1 MELLDLD
8 GVIEKGVFEIPSYQ
22 RGYAWQMRQLKDF
35 WNDLE
40 HVSKLGNQ
48 FHYMHSLTLRELEN
62 EFENSAFEIIDGQQR
77 LATSL
82 ILLGLL
88 AKTTQNK
95 DPKYSLINLEPIL
108 SYKYYG
114 LSEAFRAITEEEK
127 DLEAFK
133 TSFYAKNLIEAY
145 AFFKE
150 KISDTPI
157 ETLEKMFDALIKK
170 MLFSVV
176 GLNDSRI
183 DPFSSFETINNR
195 GKDLSTLELLKNRLH
210 FVAHKICEGKKL
222 EKLQQEINDTY
233 TLIYHDLRQFEDD
246 HLEGFLKHFV
256 AYYYGEKGDFKK
268 RLLEME
274 FNAHKRYTDN
284 TNFNDEYEKIDEL
297 LLYLSYSSKVWYFLH
312 TLDDEELRIEITP
325 KMRGLL
331 DKMRRLNALNDN
343 AFLPLLL
350 SLLTIQRA
358 GKSANEQPYTT
369 KELEGLLE
377 HLERFGFLIYVV
389 AGKNTAKNE
398 WIELAFK
405 AIQAYRFWGDKI
417 TIENLP
423 TLEENFFNRQGNS
436 ALELL
441 EESIHSL
448 KNTEKWYKWG
458 KALNYLL
465 YEYELHHNPET
476 TLNFDGSIESI
487 EHILPQNPDQGYS
500 AKEKNWAK
508 NPNIVHALGNLLLMA
523 KNANSSLSN
532 KPFDEKRKEYL
543 KGSYSEKEVAKNAS
557 FGVEQIKERSEKL
570 LDFLIA
576 RYRIAELV
584 DESTIK
590 AFKNAL
596 LKTLD
601 DASLK
606 NKGSIFSASNHN
618 KEEQAML
625 KR

>member
-1 MELLDLD
+1 
-8 GVIEKGVFEIPSYQ
+8 
-22 RGYAWQMRQLKDF
+22 
-35 WNDLE
+35 
-40 HVSKLGNQ
+40 
-48 FHYMHSLTLRELEN
+48 MHSLTLRESEN
-62 EFENSAFEIIDGQQR
+62 EFEDSVFEVIDGQQR

-114 LSEAFRAITEEEK
+114 LSEAFRAIIEEEK
-127 DLEAFK
+127 DLKAFK
-133 TSFYAKNLIEAY
+133 TSFYAKNLIDAY

-150 KISDTPI
+150 KISDTPV

-176 GLNDSRI
+176 GLNDNRI

-195 GKDLSTLELLKNRLH
+195 GKDLSTLELFKNRLH
-210 FVAHKICEGKKL
+210 FVAHKICDGKKL
-222 EKLQQEINDTY
+222 EKLQNEINDTY
-233 TLIYHDLRQFEDD
+233 TRIYYDLRHFKDD

-256 AYYYGEKGDFKK
+256 AYYYGENSKFKE
-268 RLLEME
+268 RLLNTA
-274 FNAHKRYTDN
+274 FDAHKKYDDLY
-284 TNFNDEYEKIDEL
+284 DEYEKINDL

-312 TLDDEELRIEITP
+312 TLDEKSIALIFDDNRKLEMEITP

-331 DKMRRLNALNDN
+331 DKMRRLNALSDN

-350 SLLTIQRA
+350 SLLTIQLVGR
-358 GKSANEQPYTT
+358 SANEQPYTT
-369 KELEGLLE
+369 KELEVLLE
-377 HLERFGFLIYVV
+377 YLERFGFLVYGV

-398 WIELAFK
+398 WIELAFQ
-405 AIQAYRFWGDKI
+405 AFRAYRYGEENI
-417 TIENLP
+417 AIEKLP
-423 TLEENFFNRQGNS
+423 TLEKSFFNRQGNS
-436 ALELL
+436 GLELL
-441 EESIHSL
+441 EENINSK
-448 KNTEKWYKWG
+448 KNTEKWYQWG

-465 YEYELHHNPET
+465 YEYELYHNPET
-476 TLNFDGSIESI
+476 TLNFDSSIESI
-487 EHILPQNPDQGYS
+487 EHILPQKPDQGYS

-508 NPNIVHALGNLLLMA
+508 NPNIVHALGNLLLIP

-532 KPFDEKRKEYL
+532 KPFEEKRKEYL

-557 FGVEQIKERSEKL
+557 FGVAQIKERSEKL

-584 DESTIK
+584 GESAIK
-590 AFKNAL
+590 TFKNAL
-596 LKTLD
+596 LKDT
-601 DASLK
+601 
-606 NKGSIFSASNHN
+606 
-618 KEEQAML
+618 E
-625 KR
+625 

>member
-1 MELLDLD
+1 MELLNLD

-22 RGYAWQMRQLKDF
+22 RGYAWQKEQLKDF

-48 FHYMHSLTLRELEN
+48 FHYMHSLTLRESEN
-62 EFENSAFEIIDGQQR
+62 EFESNAFEIIDGQQR
-77 LATSL
+77 LVTSL

-127 DLEAFK
+127 DLERFQ
-133 TSFYAKNLIEAY
+133 TSFYAKNLIDAY

-150 KISDTPI
+150 KISDTPVG
-157 ETLEKMFDALIKK
+157 TLEKMFDALIKK

-176 GLNDSRI
+176 GLNDNRI

-210 FVAHKICEGKKL
+210 FVAHKICDGKKL
-222 EKLQQEINDTY
+222 EKLQNEINDTY
-233 TLIYHDLRQFEDD
+233 TRIYHDLRQFEDA
-246 HLEGFLKHFV
+246 HLESFLKHFV

-274 FNAHKRYTDN
+274 FNAHQRYTDN
-284 TNFNDEYEKIDEL
+284 TNFNDEYEKIDDL

-325 KMRGLL
+325 KMRNLL
-331 DKMRRLNALNDN
+331 EKMRRLNALSDN

-350 SLLTIQRA
+350 SLLTIQLAVR
-358 GKSANEQPYTT
+358 SDSERHYTT
-369 KELEGLLE
+369 KELEDLLE
-377 HLERFGFLIYVV
+377 YLERFGFLIYGV
-389 AGKNTAKNE
+389 AGKDTAKNK

-405 AIQAYRFWGDKI
+405 AIQACRFWEDKI
-417 TIENLP
+417 TIEDLP
-423 TLEENFFNRQGNS
+423 TLEENFFKGEYS
-436 ALELL
+436 GLKLL

-448 KNTEKWYKWG
+448 KNTEKKWYGWSKV
-458 KALNYLL
+458 LNYLL
-465 YEYELHHNPET
+465 YEYELHYNPET
-476 TLNFDGSIESI
+476 TLNFDSSLESI

-500 AKEKNWAK
+500 AKEKDWAK
-508 NPNIVHALGNLLLMA
+508 NPNIVHALGNLLLIP

-570 LDFLIA
+570 LDFLTA
-576 RYRIAELV
+576 HYRIAALV
-584 DESTIK
+584 GESAIK
-590 AFKNAL
+590 AFKNA
-596 LKTLD
+596 
-601 DASLK
+601 SLK
-606 NKGSIFSASNHN
+606 DIK
-618 KEEQAML
+618 
-625 KR
+625 

>member
-1 MELLDLD
+1 MELLNLD

-22 RGYAWQMRQLKDF
+22 RGYAWQERQLKDF

-40 HVSKLGNQ
+40 HVSKLGDK
-48 FHYMHSLTLRELEN
+48 FHYMHSLTLRGLEN
-62 EFENSAFEIIDGQQR
+62 ELEYSAFEIIDGQQR

-114 LSEAFRAITEEEK
+114 LNEAFRAITEEEK

-133 TSFYAKNLIEAY
+133 TSFYAKNLIDAY

-150 KISDTPI
+150 KISDTPVG
-157 ETLEKMFDALIKK
+157 TLEKMFDALIKK

-176 GLNDSRI
+176 ELNDNRI

-195 GKDLSTLELLKNRLH
+195 GKDLSTLELFKNRLH
-210 FVAHKICEGKKL
+210 FVAHKICNGQKL
-222 EKLQQEINDTY
+222 ETLQKEINNTY
-233 TLIYHDLRQFEDD
+233 TIIYYDLRSFEDD

-284 TNFNDEYEKIDEL
+284 TNFNDEYERIDDL
-297 LLYLSYSSKVWYFLH
+297 LFYLSYSSKVWNFLH
-312 TLDDEELRIEITP
+312 TLDEKSIALIFDDNRKLEMEITP

-331 DKMRRLNALNDN
+331 DKMRRLNALSDN

-350 SLLTIQRA
+350 SLLTIQLVGR
-358 GKSANEQPYTT
+358 SANEQPYTT
-369 KELEGLLE
+369 QELEGLLE
-377 HLERFGFLIYVV
+377 YLERFGFLVYGV
-389 AGKNTAKNE
+389 AGKNTAKHE
-398 WIELAFK
+398 WIELAFQ
-405 AIQAYRFWGDKI
+405 AFRAYRYGEENI
-417 TIENLP
+417 AIEKLP
-423 TLEENFFNRQGNS
+423 TLEKSFFNRQGNS

-441 EESIHSL
+441 EEYIHSK
-448 KNTEKWYKWG
+448 KNTEKWYEWN

-465 YEYELHHNPET
+465 YEYELYHNPET
-476 TLNFDGSIESI
+476 TLNFDSSIESI
-487 EHILPQNPDQGYS
+487 EHILPQKPDQGYS
-500 AKEKNWAK
+500 AKEKDWAK
-508 NPNIVHALGNLLLMA
+508 NPHIVHALGNLLLIP

-532 KPFDEKRKEYL
+532 KPFEEKRKQYL

-557 FGVEQIKERSEKL
+557 FGVAQIKERSEKL

-584 DESTIK
+584 GESAIK

-596 LKTLD
+596 LKD
-601 DASLK
+601 
-606 NKGSIFSASNHN
+606 I
-618 KEEQAML
+618 E
-625 KR
+625 

>member
-1 MELLDLD
+1 MELLNLD
-8 GVIEKGVFEIPSYQ
+8 GVIEKSVFEIPSYQ
-22 RGYAWQMRQLKDF
+22 RGYAWQKEQLKDF

-40 HVSKLGNQ
+40 HVSKLGDK
-48 FHYMHSLTLRELEN
+48 FHYMHSLTLRKSEN
-62 EFENSAFEIIDGQQR
+62 EFESSAFEIIDGQQR

-88 AKTTQNK
+88 AKITQHK

-127 DLEAFK
+127 DLKAFK
-133 TSFYAKNLIEAY
+133 TSFYAKNLIDAY
-145 AFFKE
+145 AFFQE
-150 KISDTPI
+150 KISDTPVG
-157 ETLEKMFDALIKK
+157 TLEKMFDALIKK

-210 FVAHKICEGKKL
+210 FVAHKICDEEDL
-222 EKLQQEINDTY
+222 ENLQNEINDTY
-233 TLIYHDLRQFEDD
+233 TRIYHDLRQFEDD

-256 AYYYGEKGDFKK
+256 AYYYGENSKFKE
-268 RLLEME
+268 RLLNTA
-274 FNAHKRYTDN
+274 FDAHKKYHSSY
-284 TNFNDEYEKIDEL
+284 DEYEKINDL

-325 KMRGLL
+325 KMCGLL
-331 DKMRRLNALNDN
+331 DKMRRLNALSDN

-350 SLLTIQRA
+350 SLLTIQLAVRS
-358 GKSANEQPYTT
+358 GSERHYTT

-377 HLERFGFLIYVV
+377 YLERFGFLIYGV

-398 WIELAFK
+398 WIELAFQ
-405 AIQAYRFWGDKI
+405 AFRAYRSWEDRI
-417 TIENLP
+417 TIEDLP
-423 TLEENFFNRQGNS
+423 TLEKNFFKGEHS
-436 ALELL
+436 GLELL
-441 EESIHSL
+441 EESIHSK
-448 KNTEKWYKWG
+448 KNTEKWYRWG
-458 KALNYLL
+458 KVLNYLL
-465 YEYELHHNPET
+465 YEYELYHNPET

-487 EHILPQNPDQGYS
+487 EHILPQKPDQGYS
-500 AKEKNWAK
+500 AKEKSQAK
-508 NPNIVHALGNLLLMA
+508 NPHIVHALGNLLLIP

-532 KPFDEKRKEYL
+532 KPFEEKRKAYL
-543 KGSYSEKEVAKNAS
+543 KGSYSEKEVAKNTS
-557 FGVEQIKERSEKL
+557 FGIVEIQKRSEKL

-584 DESTIK
+584 GESAIK
-590 AFKNAL
+590 AFKNA
-596 LKTLD
+596 
-601 DASLK
+601 SLK
-606 NKGSIFSASNHN
+606 DIK
-618 KEEQAML
+618 
-625 KR
+625 

>member
-22 RGYAWQMRQLKDF
+22 RGYAWQERQLKDF

-40 HVSKLGNQ
+40 HVSKLESQ

-62 EFENSAFEIIDGQQR
+62 NFENSAFEIIDGQQR

-114 LSEAFRAITEEEK
+114 LREAFRAITEEEK

-133 TSFYAKNLIEAY
+133 TSSFYAKNLIEAY
-145 AFFKE
+145 EFFQE
-150 KISDTPI
+150 KIRNLPNT
-157 ETLEKMFDALIKK
+157 TLNKLLDALTKK

-176 GLNDSRI
+176 GLNDNRI

-210 FVAHKICEGKKL
+210 FVTHKICDEEDL
-222 EKLQQEINDTY
+222 SLQQEINDTY
-233 TLIYHDLRQFEDD
+233 TRIYHDLRQFEDA

-256 AYYYGEKGDFKK
+256 AYYYGENSKFKE
-268 RLLEME
+268 RLLDTE
-274 FNAHKRYTDN
+274 FDAHKKYHSPY
-284 TNFNDEYEKIDEL
+284 DEYEKINDL

-325 KMRGLL
+325 KMRNLL
-331 DKMRRLNALNDN
+331 DKMRRLNALSAN

-350 SLLTIQRA
+350 SLLTIQLAVRS
-358 GKSANEQPYTT
+358 GSERHYTT

-377 HLERFGFLIYVV
+377 YLERFGFLIYGV
-389 AGKNTAKNE
+389 AGKDTAKKE
-398 WIELAFK
+398 WIRLAFK
-405 AIQAYRFWGDKI
+405 AIQACRFWGDKI
-417 TIENLP
+417 TIEDLP
-423 TLEENFFNRQGNS
+423 TLEKDFFKGEHS
-436 ALELL
+436 GLKLL
-441 EESIHSL
+441 ENNINFNNA
-448 KNTEKWYKWG
+448 KKWYEWKN
-458 KALNYLL
+458 ALNYLL
-465 YEYELHHNPET
+465 YEYELYHNPET
-476 TLNFDGSIESI
+476 TLNFDSSIESI
-487 EHILPQNPDQGYS
+487 EHILPQKPDQGYS
-500 AKEKNWAK
+500 AKEKDWAK
-508 NPNIVHALGNLLLMA
+508 NPHIVHALGNLLLIA

-532 KPFDEKRKEYL
+532 KPFEEKRKAYL

-557 FGVEQIKERSEKL
+557 FGVVEIQERSEKL

-584 DESTIK
+584 GESAIK

-596 LKTLD
+596 LKEI
-601 DASLK
+601 K
-606 NKGSIFSASNHN
+606 
-618 KEEQAML
+618 
-625 KR
+625 

>member
-1 MELLDLD
+1 MELLNLD
-8 GVIEKGVFEIPSYQ
+8 GVIEKGVFEIHSYQ
-22 RGYAWQMRQLKDF
+22 RGYAWQERQLKDF

-40 HVSKLGNQ
+40 HVSKLGNK
-48 FHYMHSLTLRELEN
+48 FHYMHSLTLRGLEN
-62 EFENSAFEIIDGQQR
+62 EFESSAFEIIDGQQR

-114 LSEAFRAITEEEK
+114 LSEAFRAIMEDEK
-127 DLEAFK
+127 DLERFQ
-133 TSFYAKNLIEAY
+133 TSFYAKNLIDAY
-145 AFFKE
+145 EFFKE
-150 KISDTPI
+150 KISDTPVG
-157 ETLEKMFDALIKK
+157 TLEKMFDALIKK

-176 GLNDSRI
+176 ELNDNRI

-195 GKDLSTLELLKNRLH
+195 GKDLSTLELFKNRLH
-210 FVAHKICEGKKL
+210 FVAHKICNGHKL
-222 EKLQQEINDTY
+222 ETLQKEINDTY
-233 TLIYHDLRQFEDD
+233 TIIYFYYDLRQFKDD
-246 HLEGFLKHFV
+246 DLERFLKHFV
-256 AYYYGEKGDFKK
+256 EYYYGEKGDFKK

-284 TNFNDEYEKIDEL
+284 TNFNEEYEKIDDL
-297 LLYLSYSSKVWYFLH
+297 LFYLSYSSKVWNFLH
-312 TLDDEELRIEITP
+312 TLDEKSITLIFDDNKKLEMEITP
-325 KMRGLL
+325 KMRNLL
-331 DKMRRLNALNDN
+331 EKMRRLNALNDN

-377 HLERFGFLIYVV
+377 YLERFGFLIYGV

-405 AIQAYRFWGDKI
+405 AFKAYREGEGNI
-417 TIENLP
+417 TIEDLP
-423 TLEENFFNRQGNS
+423 TLEKNFFNRQNNS

-441 EESIHSL
+441 EENIHSK

-465 YEYELHHNPET
+465 YEYELYHNPET

-487 EHILPQNPDQGYS
+487 EHILPQKPDQGYN
-500 AKEKNWAK
+500 AKEKDWAK
-508 NPNIVHALGNLLLMA
+508 NPHIVHALGNLLLIA

-532 KPFDEKRKEYL
+532 KPFDEKRKAYL

-576 RYRIAELV
+576 RYRIAKLV
-584 DESTIK
+584 GEDAIK
-590 AFKNAL
+590 AFKNVL
-596 LKTLD
+596 LKD
-601 DASLK
+601 IK
-606 NKGSIFSASNHN
+606 
-618 KEEQAML
+618 
-625 KR
+625 

>member
-22 RGYAWQMRQLKDF
+22 RGYAWQERQLKDF

-62 EFENSAFEIIDGQQR
+62 DFENSAFEIIDGQQR

-95 DPKYSLINLEPIL
+95 DPKYSLTNLEPIL

-114 LSEAFRAITEEEK
+114 LREAFRAITEEEK
-127 DLEAFK
+127 DLKAFK
-133 TSFYAKNLIEAY
+133 TSFYAKNLIDAY

-157 ETLEKMFDALIKK
+157 EALEKMFDALIKK

-176 GLNDSRI
+176 GLNDNRI

-210 FVAHKICEGKKL
+210 FVAHKICNGKKL

-233 TLIYHDLRQFEDD
+233 TLIYHDLRQFEDA

-284 TNFNDEYEKIDEL
+284 TNFNEEYEKIDDL
-297 LLYLSYSSKVWYFLH
+297 LFYLSYSSKVWNFLH
-312 TLDDEELRIEITP
+312 TLDEKSITLIVDDNKKLEIGITP
-325 KMRGLL
+325 KMRDLL
-331 DKMRRLNALNDN
+331 EKMRRLNALSDN

-358 GKSANEQPYTT
+358 GKSANEQSYTT

-377 HLERFGFLIYVV
+377 HLERFGFLIYGV
-389 AGKNTAKNE
+389 ASKNTAKNE
-398 WIELAFK
+398 WIELAFMAFK
-405 AIQAYRFWGDKI
+405 AYRYGEENI
-417 TIENLP
+417 VIENLP
-423 TLEENFFNRQGNS
+423 TLEKNFFNRKYS

-441 EESIHSL
+441 EEYIHSK
-448 KNTEKWYKWG
+448 KNAEKWYKWG

-476 TLNFDGSIESI
+476 TLNFDGNTESI

-508 NPNIVHALGNLLLMA
+508 NPNIVHALGNLLLIP

-532 KPFDEKRKEYL
+532 KPFDEKRKEYI

-557 FGVEQIKERSEKL
+557 FGVDQIKERSEKL

-576 RYRIAELV
+576 HYRIAALV
-584 DESTIK
+584 GESAIK

-596 LKTLD
+596 LKD
-601 DASLK
+601 IK
-606 NKGSIFSASNHN
+606 
-618 KEEQAML
+618 
-625 KR
+625 

>member
-1 MELLDLD
+1 MKLLDLD

-22 RGYAWQMRQLKDF
+22 RGYAWQERQLKDF

-40 HVSKLGNQ
+40 HVSKLGDK

-62 EFENSAFEIIDGQQR
+62 EFESSAFEIIDGQQR

-95 DPKYSLINLEPIL
+95 DKKYSLINLEPIL

-127 DLEAFK
+127 DLERFQ
-133 TSFYAKNLIEAY
+133 TSFYAKNLIDAH

-150 KISDTPI
+150 KISDTPVG
-157 ETLEKMFDALIKK
+157 TLEKMFDALIKK

-176 GLNDSRI
+176 ELKDNRI

-195 GKDLSTLELLKNRLH
+195 GKDLSTLELFKNRLH
-210 FVAHKICEGKKL
+210 FVAHKICDGKKL
-222 EKLQQEINDTY
+222 EKLQNEINDTY
-233 TLIYHDLRQFEDD
+233 TRIYYDLRHFKDD

-284 TNFNDEYEKIDEL
+284 TNFNDEYEKIDDL
-297 LLYLSYSSKVWYFLH
+297 LFYLSYSSKVWHFLH
-312 TLDDEELRIEITP
+312 TLDEKSIALIFDDNRKLEMEITP
-325 KMRGLL
+325 KMHNLL
-331 DKMRRLNALNDN
+331 DKMRRLNALSDN

-350 SLLTIQRA
+350 SLLTIQLVGR
-358 GKSANEQPYTT
+358 SANEQPYTT
-369 KELEGLLE
+369 QELEGLLE
-377 HLERFGFLIYVV
+377 YLERFGFLVYGV
-389 AGKNTAKNE
+389 AGKNMSKNE
-398 WIELAFK
+398 WIELAFQ
-405 AIQAYRFWGDKI
+405 AFRAYRSWGDRI
-417 TIENLP
+417 TIEDLP
-423 TLEENFFNRQGNS
+423 TLEKNFFKGEHS
-436 ALELL
+436 GLELL
-441 EESIHSL
+441 KESIHSK
-448 KNTEKWYKWG
+448 KNTEKWYRWG

-476 TLNFDGSIESI
+476 TLDFDSSIESI
-487 EHILPQNPDQGYS
+487 EHILPQKPDQGYS
-500 AKEKNWAK
+500 AKEKSWAK
-508 NPNIVHALGNLLLMA
+508 NPHIVHALGNLLLIA
-523 KNANSSLSN
+523 KNTNSSLSN
-532 KPFDEKRKEYL
+532 KPFEEKRKEYL

-557 FGVEQIKERSEKL
+557 FGVAQIKERSEKL

-584 DESTIK
+584 GESAIK

-596 LKTLD
+596 LKD
-601 DASLK
+601 
-606 NKGSIFSASNHN
+606 I
-618 KEEQAML
+618 E
-625 KR
+625 

>member
-1 MELLDLD
+1 MKLLDLD
-8 GVIEKGVFEIPSYQ
+8 GVIGKGVFEIPSYQ
-22 RGYAWQMRQLKDF
+22 RGYAWQERQLKDF

-40 HVSKLGNQ
+40 HVSKLGDK

-95 DPKYSLINLEPIL
+95 DPKYSLINLEPVL

-127 DLEAFK
+127 DLKAFK
-133 TSFYAKNLIEAY
+133 TSFYAKNLIDAY
-145 AFFKE
+145 TFFKE

-176 GLNDSRI
+176 GLNDNRI

-195 GKDLSTLELLKNRLH
+195 GKDLSTLELFKNRLH
-210 FVAHKICEGKKL
+210 FVAHKICDGKKL
-222 EKLQQEINDTY
+222 EKLQNEINDTY
-233 TLIYHDLRQFEDD
+233 TRIYYDLRHFKDD

-284 TNFNDEYEKIDEL
+284 TNFNDEYEKIDDL
-297 LLYLSYSSKVWYFLH
+297 LFYLSYSSKVWHFLH
-312 TLDDEELRIEITP
+312 TLDEKSIALIFDDNRKLEMEITP
-325 KMRGLL
+325 KMCNLL
-331 DKMRRLNALNDN
+331 DKMRRLNALSDN

-350 SLLTIQRA
+350 SLLTIQLVGR
-358 GKSANEQPYTT
+358 SANEQPYTT
-369 KELEGLLE
+369 QELEGLLE
-377 HLERFGFLIYVV
+377 YLERFGFLIYGV

-405 AIQAYRFWGDKI
+405 AFRAYRYGEENI
-417 TIENLP
+417 VIEKLP
-423 TLEENFFNRQGNS
+423 TLEKSFFNRQGNS

-441 EESIHSL
+441 EENIHSK
-448 KNTEKWYKWG
+448 KNTEKWYQWG

-476 TLNFDGSIESI
+476 TLKFDSSIESI
-487 EHILPQNPDQGYS
+487 EHILPQKPDQGYS
-500 AKEKNWAK
+500 DKEKNWAK
-508 NPNIVHALGNLLLMA
+508 NPHIVHALGNLLLIP

-543 KGSYSEKEVAKNAS
+543 KGSYREKEVAKNAS
-557 FGVEQIKERSEKL
+557 FGVAQIKERSEKL

-576 RYRIAELV
+576 HYRIAELV
-584 DESTIK
+584 GESAIK

-596 LKTLD
+596 LKD
-601 DASLK
+601 
-606 NKGSIFSASNHN
+606 I
-618 KEEQAML
+618 E
-625 KR
+625 

>member
-22 RGYAWQMRQLKDF
+22 RGYAWQIRQLKDF

-40 HVSKLGNQ
+40 HVSKLGDK

-62 EFENSAFEIIDGQQR
+62 EFESSAFEIIDGQQR

-88 AKTTQNK
+88 AKITQNK
-95 DPKYSLINLEPIL
+95 DPKYSLINLEPVL

-127 DLEAFK
+127 DLKAFK
-133 TSFYAKNLIEAY
+133 TSFYAKNLIDAY
-145 AFFKE
+145 AFFQE
-150 KISDTPI
+150 KISDTPVG
-157 ETLEKMFDALIKK
+157 TLEKMFDALIKK

-176 GLNDSRI
+176 ELNDNRI

-210 FVAHKICEGKKL
+210 FVAHKICDEEDL
-222 EKLQQEINDTY
+222 ENLQNEINDTY
-233 TLIYHDLRQFEDD
+233 TRIYHDLRFFKDD

-256 AYYYGEKGDFKK
+256 AYYYGEKRDFKE
-268 RLLEME
+268 RLLNTA
-274 FNAHKRYTDN
+274 FDAHKKYDDLY
-284 TNFNDEYEKIDEL
+284 DEYKKINDL

-331 DKMRRLNALNDN
+331 DKMRCLNALSDN

-350 SLLTIQRA
+350 SLLTIQLAVRS
-358 GKSANEQPYTT
+358 GSERHYTT

-377 HLERFGFLIYVV
+377 YLERFGFLIYGV

-398 WIELAFK
+398 WIESAFR
-405 AIQAYRFWGDKI
+405 AFQACRFWRDKI
-417 TIENLP
+417 TIEDLP
-423 TLEENFFNRQGNS
+423 TLEKSFFNRQGNS

-441 EESIHSL
+441 EESIHSK
-448 KNTEKWYKWG
+448 KNTEKWYQWG

-465 YEYELHHNPET
+465 YEYELYHNPET

-487 EHILPQNPDQGYS
+487 EHILPQKPDQGYS
-500 AKEKNWAK
+500 AKEKSWAK
-508 NPNIVHALGNLLLMA
+508 NPHVVHALGNLLLIP

-532 KPFDEKRKEYL
+532 KPFDEKRKAYL

-557 FGVEQIKERSEKL
+557 FGITEIQERSEKL
-570 LDFLIA
+570 LDFLIV
-576 RYRIAELV
+576 RYRTAELV
-584 DESTIK
+584 GESAIK

-596 LKTLD
+596 LKEI
-601 DASLK
+601 K
-606 NKGSIFSASNHN
+606 
-618 KEEQAML
+618 
-625 KR
+625 

>member
-1 MELLDLD
+1 MELLTLD

-22 RGYAWQMRQLKDF
+22 RGYAWQIRQLKDF

-40 HVSKLGNQ
+40 HVSKLGDK

-62 EFENSAFEIIDGQQR
+62 EFESSAFEIIDGQQR

-127 DLEAFK
+127 DLEALK
-133 TSFYAKNLIEAY
+133 TSFYAKNLIDAY

-150 KISDTPI
+150 KISDTPVG
-157 ETLEKMFDALIKK
+157 TLEKMFDALIKK

-176 GLNDSRI
+176 GLNDNRI

-210 FVAHKICEGKKL
+210 FVAHKICDEGDL
-222 EKLQQEINDTY
+222 ENLQNEINDTY
-233 TLIYHDLRQFEDD
+233 TRIYHDLRRFEDT
-246 HLEGFLKHFV
+246 HLENFLKHFV

-284 TNFNDEYEKIDEL
+284 TNFNDEYEKIDDL
-297 LLYLSYSSKVWYFLH
+297 LFYLSYSSKVWYFLH

-331 DKMRRLNALNDN
+331 EKMQRLNDLSEN

-350 SLLTIQRA
+350 SLLTIQLAVRS
-358 GKSANEQPYTT
+358 GSERHYTT
-369 KELEGLLE
+369 KELEDLLE
-377 HLERFGFLIYVV
+377 YLERFGFLIYGV
-389 AGKNTAKNE
+389 ADGKKTAKNK

-405 AIQAYRFWGDKI
+405 AIQACRSWDDKI

-436 ALELL
+436 GLELL
-441 EESIHSL
+441 EESIHSK
-448 KNTEKWYKWG
+448 KNTEKWYQWG

-465 YEYELHHNPET
+465 YEYELYHNPET
-476 TLNFDGSIESI
+476 TLNFDSSIESI
-487 EHILPQNPDQGYS
+487 EHILPQKPDQGYN
-500 AKEKNWAK
+500 AKEKSWAK
-508 NPNIVHALGNLLLMA
+508 NPHIVHALGNLLLIA

-532 KPFDEKRKEYL
+532 KPFEEKRKQYL

-557 FGVEQIKERSEKL
+557 FGVVQIKERSEKL

-576 RYRIAELV
+576 HYRIAELV
-584 DESTIK
+584 GESEIK

-596 LKTLD
+596 LKD
-601 DASLK
+601 
-606 NKGSIFSASNHN
+606 I
-618 KEEQAML
+618 E
-625 KR
+625 

>member
-1 MELLDLD
+1 MELLNLD

-22 RGYAWQMRQLKDF
+22 RGYAWQERQLKDF

-40 HVSKLGNQ
+40 HVSKLGDK
-48 FHYMHSLTLRELEN
+48 FHYMHSLTLRGLEN
-62 EFENSAFEIIDGQQR
+62 ELESSAFEIIDGQQR

-88 AKTTQNK
+88 AKITQNK

-114 LSEAFRAITEEEK
+114 LNEAFRAIMEEEK
-127 DLEAFK
+127 DLKAFK
-133 TSFYAKNLIEAY
+133 TSFYAKNLIDAY

-150 KISDTPI
+150 KISETPVG
-157 ETLEKMFDALIKK
+157 TLEKMFDALIKK

-176 GLNDSRI
+176 GLNDNRI
-183 DPFSSFETINNR
+183 DLFSSFETINNR
-195 GKDLSTLELLKNRLH
+195 GKDLSTLELFKNRLH
-210 FVAHKICEGKKL
+210 FVAHKICDEGDL
-222 EKLQQEINDTY
+222 EKLQNEINDTY
-233 TLIYHDLRQFEDD
+233 TRIYYDLRQFEDD
-246 HLEGFLKHFV
+246 RLEGFLKHFV

-284 TNFNDEYEKIDEL
+284 TNFNEEYEKIDDL
-297 LLYLSYSSKVWYFLH
+297 LFYLSYSSKVWHFLH
-312 TLDDEELRIEITP
+312 TLDEKSIALIVDDNRKLEMEITP

-331 DKMRRLNALNDN
+331 DKMRRLNALSDN

-350 SLLTIQRA
+350 SLLTIQLVGR
-358 GKSANEQPYTT
+358 SANEQPYTT

-377 HLERFGFLIYVV
+377 YLERFGFLVYGV

-398 WIELAFK
+398 WIELSFEAFR
-405 AIQAYRFWGDKI
+405 AYRYGEENI
-417 TIENLP
+417 AIENLP
-423 TLEENFFNRQGNS
+423 TLEKSFFNRQGNS

-441 EESIHSL
+441 EESIHSK
-448 KNTEKWYKWG
+448 KNTEKWYQWG

-465 YEYELHHNPET
+465 YEYELYHNPET
-476 TLNFDGSIESI
+476 NLNFDSSLESI

-500 AKEKNWAK
+500 AKEKDWAK
-508 NPNIVHALGNLLLMA
+508 NPHIVHALGNLLLIR

-532 KPFDEKRKEYL
+532 KPFDEKRKAYL

-557 FGVEQIKERSEKL
+557 FGITEIQERSEKL

-584 DESTIK
+584 GESAIK
-590 AFKNAL
+590 AFKNAF
-596 LKTLD
+596 LKD
-601 DASLK
+601 
-606 NKGSIFSASNHN
+606 I
-618 KEEQAML
+618 E
-625 KR
+625 

>member
-1 MELLDLD
+1 MELLNLD

-22 RGYAWQMRQLKDF
+22 RGYAWQKEQLEDF

-48 FHYMHSLTLRELEN
+48 FHYMHSLTLRESEN
-62 EFENSAFEIIDGQQR
+62 EFESSAFEIIDGQQR
-77 LATSL
+77 LATIL

-88 AKTTQNK
+88 AKITQNK

-114 LSEAFRAITEEEK
+114 LNEAFRAITEEEK

-150 KISDTPI
+150 KISETPI
-157 ETLEKMFDALIKK
+157 ESLEKMFDALIKK

-176 GLNDSRI
+176 GLNDNRI

-210 FVAHKICEGKKL
+210 FVAHKICDGKKL

-233 TLIYHDLRQFEDD
+233 TLIYHDLRQFEDA

-256 AYYYGEKGDFKK
+256 EYYYGEKGDFKK

-284 TNFNDEYEKIDEL
+284 TNFNEEYEKIDDL
-297 LLYLSYSSKVWYFLH
+297 LFYLSYSSKVWNFLH
-312 TLDDEELRIEITP
+312 TLDEKSITLIVDDNKKLEMEITP
-325 KMRGLL
+325 KMRNLL
-331 DKMRRLNALNDN
+331 EKMRRLNALNDN
-343 AFLPLLL
+343 TFLPLLL

-358 GKSANEQPYTT
+358 GKSANEQVYTT

-377 HLERFGFLIYVV
+377 YLERFGFLIYGV

-398 WIELAFK
+398 WIELAFE
-405 AIQAYRFWGDKI
+405 AFRAFRYGEENIV
-417 TIENLP
+417 IEKLP
-423 TLEENFFNRQGNS
+423 TLEKSFFKGEHS
-436 ALELL
+436 GLELL
-441 EESIHSL
+441 EESIHSK
-448 KNTEKWYKWG
+448 KNTEKWYQWG

-476 TLNFDGSIESI
+476 TLNFDSSIESI
-487 EHILPQNPDQGYS
+487 EHILPQKPDQGYS

-508 NPNIVHALGNLLLMA
+508 NPHIVHALGNLLLIP

-532 KPFDEKRKEYL
+532 KPFEEKRKQYL

-557 FGVEQIKERSEKL
+557 FGVTQIKERSEKL

-576 RYRIAELV
+576 RYRIAALV
-584 DESTIK
+584 GESAIK
-590 AFKNAL
+590 AFKNA
-596 LKTLD
+596 
-601 DASLK
+601 SLK
-606 NKGSIFSASNHN
+606 DI
-618 KEEQAML
+618 E
-625 KR
+625 

>member
-1 MELLDLD
+1 M
-8 GVIEKGVFEIPSYQ
+8 FEIPSYQ
-22 RGYAWQMRQLKDF
+22 RGYAWQEEQLKDF

-40 HVSKLGNQ
+40 HVSKLGDK

-62 EFENSAFEIIDGQQR
+62 ELEDSAFEIIDGQQR

-95 DPKYSLINLEPIL
+95 DPKYSLINLEPVL

-127 DLEAFK
+127 DLKAFK
-133 TSFYAKNLIEAY
+133 TSFYAKNLIDAY
-145 AFFKE
+145 TFFKE
-150 KISDTPI
+150 KISDTPM

-176 GLNDSRI
+176 ELNDNRI

-195 GKDLSTLELLKNRLH
+195 GKDLSTLELFKNRLH

-222 EKLQQEINDTY
+222 ENLQNEINDTY
-233 TLIYHDLRQFEDD
+233 TRIYYDLRHFKDD

-256 AYYYGEKGDFKK
+256 AYYYGENSKFKE
-268 RLLEME
+268 RLLNTA
-274 FNAHKRYTDN
+274 FDAHKKYDDLY
-284 TNFNDEYEKIDEL
+284 DEYEKINDL
-297 LLYLSYSSKVWYFLH
+297 LLYLSYSSKVWHFLH
-312 TLDDEELRIEITP
+312 TLDEKSIALIFDDNRKLEMEITP

-331 DKMRRLNALNDN
+331 DKMRRLNALSYN

-350 SLLTIQRA
+350 SLFTIQLAVRS
-358 GKSANEQPYTT
+358 GSERHYTT
-369 KELEGLLE
+369 KELEDLLE
-377 HLERFGFLIYVV
+377 YLERFGFLIYGV
-389 AGKNTAKNE
+389 AGKDTAKNE
-398 WIELAFK
+398 WIRLAFK
-405 AIQAYRFWGDKI
+405 AIQACRFWRDKI
-417 TIENLP
+417 TIEDLP
-423 TLEENFFNRQGNS
+423 TLEKNFFKGEHS
-436 ALELL
+436 GLELL
-441 EESIHSL
+441 EESIHSK
-448 KNTEKWYKWG
+448 KNTKKWYQWD

-465 YEYELHHNPET
+465 YEYELYHNPET
-476 TLNFDGSIESI
+476 TLNFDSSLESI
-487 EHILPQNPDQGYS
+487 EHILPQKPDQGYS

-508 NPNIVHALGNLLLMA
+508 NPHVVHALGNLLLIA

-532 KPFDEKRKEYL
+532 KPFEEKRKAYL

-557 FGVEQIKERSEKL
+557 FGVAQIKERSEKL

-576 RYRIAELV
+576 HYRIAELV
-584 DESTIK
+584 GEDAIK

-596 LKTLD
+596 LKD
-601 DASLK
+601 IK
-606 NKGSIFSASNHN
+606 
-618 KEEQAML
+618 
-625 KR
+625 

>member
-1 MELLDLD
+1 MELLNLD

-22 RGYAWQMRQLKDF
+22 RGYAWQERQLKDF

-40 HVSKLGNQ
+40 HVSKLGDK
-48 FHYMHSLTLRELEN
+48 FHYMHSLTLRESEN
-62 EFENSAFEIIDGQQR
+62 ELESSAFEIIDGQQR

-88 AKTTQNK
+88 AKTIQNK

-108 SYKYYG
+108 SYKHYG

-127 DLEAFK
+127 DLKAFK
-133 TSFYAKNLIEAY
+133 TSFYAKNLIKAY
-145 AFFKE
+145 EFFQE
-150 KISDTPI
+150 KISDTPVG
-157 ETLEKMFDALIKK
+157 TLEKMFDALIKK

-176 GLNDSRI
+176 GLNDNRI

-195 GKDLSTLELLKNRLH
+195 GKDLSTLELFKNRLH
-210 FVAHKICEGKKL
+210 FVAHKICDGKKL
-222 EKLQQEINDTY
+222 EKLQNEINDTY
-233 TLIYHDLRQFEDD
+233 TRIYYDLRLFKDD

-284 TNFNDEYEKIDEL
+284 TNFDDEYERIDHL
-297 LLYLSYSSKVWYFLH
+297 LFYLSYSSKVWHFLH
-312 TLDDEELRIEITP
+312 TLDEKSIALIFDDNRKLEMEITP

-331 DKMRRLNALNDN
+331 DKMRRLNALSDN

-350 SLLTIQRA
+350 SLLTIQLVVRS
-358 GKSANEQPYTT
+358 GSERHYTT
-369 KELEGLLE
+369 KELEDLLE
-377 HLERFGFLIYVV
+377 YLERFGFLIYGV

-398 WIELAFK
+398 WIELAFQ
-405 AIQAYRFWGDKI
+405 AFRAYRYGEENI
-417 TIENLP
+417 VIEKLP
-423 TLEENFFNRQGNS
+423 TLEKSFFNRQGNS

-441 EESIHSL
+441 EESIHSK
-448 KNTEKWYKWG
+448 KNTEKWYQWG

-465 YEYELHHNPET
+465 YEYELYHNPET
-476 TLNFDGSIESI
+476 TLNFDSSIESI
-487 EHILPQNPDQGYS
+487 EHILPQKPDQGYS
-500 AKEKNWAK
+500 TKEKSWAK
-508 NPNIVHALGNLLLMA
+508 NPHIVHALGNLLLIP

-532 KPFDEKRKEYL
+532 KPFEEKRKQYL

-557 FGVEQIKERSEKL
+557 FGVAQIKERSEKL

-576 RYRIAELV
+576 HYRIAELV
-584 DESTIK
+584 NESAIK

-596 LKTLD
+596 LKD
-601 DASLK
+601 
-606 NKGSIFSASNHN
+606 I
-618 KEEQAML
+618 E
-625 KR
+625 

>member
-1 MELLDLD
+1 M
-8 GVIEKGVFEIPSYQ
+8 
-22 RGYAWQMRQLKDF
+22 
-35 WNDLE
+35 N
-40 HVSKLGNQ
+40 
-48 FHYMHSLTLRELEN
+48 
-62 EFENSAFEIIDGQQR
+62 
-77 LATSL
+77 
-82 ILLGLL
+82 
-88 AKTTQNK
+88 
-95 DPKYSLINLEPIL
+95 
-108 SYKYYG
+108 
-114 LSEAFRAITEEEK
+114 EAFRAITEEEK

-133 TSFYAKNLIEAY
+133 TSFYAKNLIDAY

-176 GLNDSRI
+176 GLNDNRI
-183 DPFSSFETINNR
+183 NPFSSFETINNR
-195 GKDLSTLELLKNRLH
+195 SKDLSTLELLKNRLH

-233 TLIYHDLRQFEDD
+233 TLIYHDLRQFKDD
-246 HLEGFLKHFV
+246 HLESFLKHFV

-284 TNFNDEYEKIDEL
+284 TNFNEEYEKIDDL
-297 LLYLSYSSKVWYFLH
+297 LFYLSYSSKVWNFLH
-312 TLDDEELRIEITP
+312 TLDEKSITLIADDNKKLEIEITP

-331 DKMRRLNALNDN
+331 ERMRRLNALNDN

-358 GKSANEQPYTT
+358 GKSANEQPYTN
-369 KELEGLLE
+369 KELEAYLE
-377 HLERFGFLIYVV
+377 HLESFGFLIYGV

-423 TLEENFFNRQGNS
+423 TLEKNFFNRQGNS
-436 ALELL
+436 TLELL
-441 EESIHSL
+441 EENIHSK
-448 KNTEKWYKWG
+448 KNAEKWYQWG

-465 YEYELHHNPET
+465 YEYELHHNPKT
-476 TLNFDGSIESI
+476 TLNFDSSLESI

-532 KPFDEKRKEYL
+532 KPFNEKRKQYL

-576 RYRIAELV
+576 HYRIAELV
-584 DESTIK
+584 GESAIK

-596 LKTLD
+596 LKD
-601 DASLK
+601 IK
-606 NKGSIFSASNHN
+606 
-618 KEEQAML
+618 
-625 KR
+625 

>member
-1 MELLDLD
+1 MELLNLD

-22 RGYAWQMRQLKDF
+22 RGYAWQIRQLKDF

-40 HVSKLGNQ
+40 HVSKLGDK

-88 AKTTQNK
+88 AKITQNK

-127 DLEAFK
+127 DLKEFK
-133 TSFYAKNLIEAY
+133 TSFYAKNLIDAY
-145 AFFKE
+145 EFFQE

-183 DPFSSFETINNR
+183 DPFRSFETINNR
-195 GKDLSTLELLKNRLH
+195 GKDLSTLELFKNRLH
-210 FVAHKICEGKKL
+210 FVAHKICDEEDL
-222 EKLQQEINDTY
+222 EKLQNEINDTY
-233 TLIYHDLRQFEDD
+233 TRIYYDLRHFKDD
-246 HLEGFLKHFV
+246 HLESFLKHFV

-284 TNFNDEYEKIDEL
+284 TNFDDEYERIDDL
-297 LLYLSYSSKVWYFLH
+297 LFYLSYSSKIWNFLH
-312 TLDDEELRIEITP
+312 TLDEKSIALIVDDNRKLEMEITP
-325 KMRGLL
+325 KMRDLL
-331 DKMRRLNALNDN
+331 DKMRRLNALSGN

-350 SLLTIQRA
+350 SLLTIQLAVRS
-358 GKSANEQPYTT
+358 GSERHYTT

-377 HLERFGFLIYVV
+377 YLERFGFLVYGV
-389 AGKNTAKNE
+389 AGKDTAKNE
-398 WIELAFK
+398 WIELAFQ
-405 AIQAYRFWGDKI
+405 AFRAYRYGE
-417 TIENLP
+417 ENIAIKDLP
-423 TLEENFFNRQGNS
+423 TLEKSFFNRQGNS
-436 ALELL
+436 GLELL
-441 EESIHSL
+441 EESIHSK
-448 KNTEKWYKWG
+448 KNTEKWYQWG
-458 KALNYLL
+458 KVLNYLL

-476 TLNFDGSIESI
+476 TLNFDSSLESI

-500 AKEKNWAK
+500 AEEKSWAK
-508 NPNIVHALGNLLLMA
+508 NPHIVHALGNLLLIP

-532 KPFDEKRKEYL
+532 KPFEEKRKEYL

-557 FGVEQIKERSEKL
+557 FGVAQIKERSEKL

-576 RYRIAELV
+576 HYRIAELV
-584 DESTIK
+584 NESAIK

-596 LKTLD
+596 LKEI
-601 DASLK
+601 K
-606 NKGSIFSASNHN
+606 
-618 KEEQAML
+618 
-625 KR
+625 

>member
-22 RGYAWQMRQLKDF
+22 RGYAWQERQLKDF

-40 HVSKLGNQ
+40 HVSKLGDK

-62 EFENSAFEIIDGQQR
+62 DFESSAFEIIDGQQR

-88 AKTTQNK
+88 AKITQNK

-127 DLEAFK
+127 DLKEFK

-150 KISDTPI
+150 KISDTPM
-157 ETLEKMFDALIKK
+157 EALEKMFDALIKK
-170 MLFSVV
+170 MIFSVV
-176 GLNDSRI
+176 ELNDNRI

-233 TLIYHDLRQFEDD
+233 TLIYHDLRRFEDA
-246 HLEGFLKHFV
+246 HLEGFLKHF
-256 AYYYGEKGDFKK
+256 AEYYYGEKGDFKK

-284 TNFNDEYEKIDEL
+284 TNFNEEYEKIDDL
-297 LLYLSYSSKVWYFLH
+297 LFYLSYSSKVWNFLD
-312 TLDDEELRIEITP
+312 TLDEKSIALIVDDNKKLEMEITP
-325 KMRGLL
+325 KMRNLL
-331 DKMRRLNALNDN
+331 KKMRRLNALSED

-369 KELEGLLE
+369 KELESLLE
-377 HLERFGFLIYVV
+377 YLERFGFLIYGV

-398 WIELAFK
+398 WIELAFEAFK
-405 AIQAYRFWGDKI
+405 AYRYGEENI
-417 TIENLP
+417 VIEKLP
-423 TLEENFFNRQGNS
+423 TLEKSFFNRQGNS
-436 ALELL
+436 GLELL
-441 EESIHSL
+441 GESIHSK
-448 KNTEKWYKWG
+448 KNAEKWYKWG

-476 TLNFDGSIESI
+476 TLNFDSSLESI
-487 EHILPQNPDQGYS
+487 EHILPQNSDQGYS

-508 NPNIVHALGNLLLMA
+508 NPNIVHALGNLLLIP

-576 RYRIAELV
+576 HYRIAELV
-584 DESTIK
+584 GESAIK
-590 AFKNAL
+590 AFKNA
-596 LKTLD
+596 
-601 DASLK
+601 SLK
-606 NKGSIFSASNHN
+606 DIK
-618 KEEQAML
+618 
-625 KR
+625 

>member
-1 MELLDLD
+1 MELLNLD
-8 GVIEKGVFEIPSYQ
+8 GMIEKGVFEIPSYQ
-22 RGYAWQMRQLKDF
+22 RGYAWQERQLKDF
-35 WNDLE
+35 WSDLE
-40 HVSKLGNQ
+40 HVSKLGDK

-62 EFENSAFEIIDGQQR
+62 EFEDSAFEIIDGQQR

-114 LSEAFRAITEEEK
+114 LSEAFRAIMEDEK
-127 DLEAFK
+127 DLERFQ
-133 TSFYAKNLIEAY
+133 TSFYAKNLIDAY
-145 AFFKE
+145 EFFKE
-150 KISDTPI
+150 KISDTPVG
-157 ETLEKMFDALIKK
+157 TLEKMFDALIKK

-176 GLNDSRI
+176 GLNDNRI

-210 FVAHKICEGKKL
+210 FVAHKICDGKKL

-233 TLIYHDLRQFEDD
+233 TLIYHDLRKFEDD

-256 AYYYGEKGDFKK
+256 AYYYGENSKFKE
-268 RLLEME
+268 RLLDTA
-274 FNAHKRYTDN
+274 FDAHKKYDDLY
-284 TNFNDEYEKIDEL
+284 DEYEKINDL

-325 KMRGLL
+325 KMRDLL
-331 DKMRRLNALNDN
+331 DKMRRLNALSEN

-350 SLLTIQRA
+350 SLLTIQLAVRS
-358 GKSANEQPYTT
+358 GDERHYTT
-369 KELEGLLE
+369 KELEDLLE
-377 HLERFGFLIYVV
+377 YLERFGFLIYGV
-389 AGKNTAKNE
+389 ADGKNTAKNE
-398 WIELAFK
+398 WIRLAFK
-405 AIQAYRFWGDKI
+405 AIQACRFWEDKI
-417 TIENLP
+417 TIEDLP
-423 TLEENFFNRQGNS
+423 TLEKNFFNRHKNS

-441 EESIHSL
+441 EESIHSK
-448 KNTEKWYKWG
+448 KNTEKWYQWG

-465 YEYELHHNPET
+465 YEYELYHNPET
-476 TLNFDGSIESI
+476 TLNFDSSIESI
-487 EHILPQNPDQGYS
+487 EHILPQKPDQGYS
-500 AKEKNWAK
+500 TKEKSWAK
-508 NPNIVHALGNLLLMA
+508 NPNIVHALGNLLLIP

-532 KPFDEKRKEYL
+532 KPFEEKRKEYL

-557 FGVEQIKERSEKL
+557 FGVAQIKERSEKL

-584 DESTIK
+584 GESAIK

-596 LKTLD
+596 LKEI
-601 DASLK
+601 K
-606 NKGSIFSASNHN
+606 
-618 KEEQAML
+618 
-625 KR
+625 

>member
-22 RGYAWQMRQLKDF
+22 RGYAWQERQLKDF

-88 AKTTQNK
+88 ATTTQNK

-133 TSFYAKNLIEAY
+133 TSSFYAKNLIDAY
-145 AFFKE
+145 EFFKE

-176 GLNDSRI
+176 GLNDNRI

-233 TLIYHDLRQFEDD
+233 TLIYHDLSQFEDD

-297 LLYLSYSSKVWYFLH
+297 LFYLSYSSKVWNFLH
-312 TLDDEELRIEITP
+312 TLDEKSIALIVDDNKKLEIEITP
-325 KMRGLL
+325 NMRGLL
-331 DKMRRLNALNDN
+331 EKMRRLNALSEN

-350 SLLTIQRA
+350 SLLTIQRT

-369 KELEGLLE
+369 KELESLLE
-377 HLERFGFLIYVV
+377 YLERFGFLVYGV

-405 AIQAYRFWGDKI
+405 AFRAYRYGEENI
-417 TIENLP
+417 VIEKLP
-423 TLEENFFNRQGNS
+423 TLEKNFFNRQGNS

-441 EESIHSL
+441 EESIHSK
-448 KNTEKWYKWG
+448 KNTEKWYQWG

-476 TLNFDGSIESI
+476 TLDFDGSIESI

-508 NPNIVHALGNLLLMA
+508 NPNIVHALGNLLLIA
-523 KNANSSLSN
+523 KNTNSSLSN

-576 RYRIAELV
+576 HYRIAELV
-584 DESTIK
+584 NESAIK

-596 LKTLD
+596 LKD
-601 DASLK
+601 IK
-606 NKGSIFSASNHN
+606 
-618 KEEQAML
+618 
-625 KR
+625 

>member
-1 MELLDLD
+1 MELLTLD

-22 RGYAWQMRQLKDF
+22 RGYAWQIRQLKDF

-40 HVSKLGNQ
+40 HVSKLGDK
-48 FHYMHSLTLRELEN
+48 FHYMHSLTLRGLEN
-62 EFENSAFEIIDGQQR
+62 ELESSAFEIIDGQQR

-88 AKTTQNK
+88 AKITQNK
-95 DPKYSLINLEPIL
+95 DPKYSLINLELVL

-114 LSEAFRAITEEEK
+114 LNEAFRAIMEEEK
-127 DLEAFK
+127 GLEISQA
-133 TSFYAKNLIEAY
+133 SFYAKNLIDAY

-150 KISDTPI
+150 KISDTPM

-176 GLNDSRI
+176 ELNDNRI

-210 FVAHKICEGKKL
+210 FVVHKICDEEDL
-222 EKLQQEINDTY
+222 ENLQNEINDTY
-233 TLIYHDLRQFEDD
+233 TRIYHDLRQFEDD
-246 HLEGFLKHFV
+246 HLESFLKHFV
-256 AYYYGEKGDFKK
+256 AYYYGENSKFKE
-268 RLLEME
+268 RLLNTA
-274 FNAHKRYTDN
+274 FDAHKKYDDLY
-284 TNFNDEYEKIDEL
+284 DEYEKINDL

-331 DKMRRLNALNDN
+331 DKMRHLNALSDN

-350 SLLTIQRA
+350 SLFTIQRV
-358 GKSANEQPYTT
+358 GKNGGKQPYAT
-369 KELEGLLE
+369 KELESLLE
-377 HLERFGFLIYVV
+377 YLERFGFLIYGV
-389 AGKNTAKNE
+389 AGRDTSKKQL
-398 WIELAFK
+398 IELAFK
-405 AIQAYRFWGDKI
+405 TFRAYRSWEDRI
-417 TIENLP
+417 TIEDLP
-423 TLEENFFNRQGNS
+423 TLEKNFFKGEHS
-436 ALELL
+436 GLKLL
-441 EESIHSL
+441 ENNINFNNA
-448 KNTEKWYKWG
+448 KKWYEWN

-465 YEYELHHNPET
+465 YEYELYHNPET
-476 TLNFDGSIESI
+476 TLNFDSSIESI
-487 EHILPQNPDQGYS
+487 EHILPQKPDQGYS

-508 NPNIVHALGNLLLMA
+508 NPHIVHALGNLLLIS

-532 KPFDEKRKEYL
+532 KPFDKKRKEYL

-557 FGVEQIKERSEKL
+557 FGIVEIQKRSEKL

-584 DESTIK
+584 GESAIK

-596 LKTLD
+596 LKEI
-601 DASLK
+601 K
-606 NKGSIFSASNHN
+606 
-618 KEEQAML
+618 
-625 KR
+625 

>member
-1 MELLDLD
+1 MELLNLD

-22 RGYAWQMRQLKDF
+22 RGYAWQIRQLKDF

-40 HVSKLGNQ
+40 HVSKLGDK
-48 FHYMHSLTLRELEN
+48 FHYMHSLTLRGLEN
-62 EFENSAFEIIDGQQR
+62 EFESSAFEIIDGQQR

-95 DPKYSLINLEPIL
+95 DPKYSLINLEPVL

-127 DLEAFK
+127 DLKAFK

-157 ETLEKMFDALIKK
+157 EVLEKMFDALIKK

-176 GLNDSRI
+176 ELNDNRI

-195 GKDLSTLELLKNRLH
+195 GKDLSTLELFKNRLH
-210 FVAHKICEGKKL
+210 FVAYKICNGQKL
-222 EKLQQEINDTY
+222 ETLQKEINDTY
-233 TLIYHDLRQFEDD
+233 TIIYYDLRSFEDD
-246 HLEGFLKHFV
+246 HLERFLKHFV
-256 AYYYGEKGDFKK
+256 EYYYGEKGDFKK

-274 FNAHKRYTDN
+274 FNAHKRYTPN
-284 TNFNDEYEKIDEL
+284 TPFSDEYDKIDEL
-297 LLYLSYSSKVWYFLH
+297 LFYLSYSSKVWHFLH
-312 TLDDEELRIEITP
+312 TLDEKAITLIFNDNKKIETEITP
-325 KMRGLL
+325 KTRTLL
-331 DKMRRLNALNDN
+331 EKMRRLNALSDN

-350 SLLTIQRA
+350 SLFTIQLVKK
-358 GKSANEQPYTT
+358 GANEQPYTT
-369 KELEGLLE
+369 KELEDLLE
-377 HLERFGFLIYVV
+377 YLEHFGFLIYGV

-398 WIELAFK
+398 WIGLAFQ
-405 AIQAYRFWGDKI
+405 AFRAYRSWEERI
-417 TIENLP
+417 TIEDLP
-423 TLEENFFNRQGNS
+423 TLEKNFFNRHKNS

-441 EESIHSL
+441 EESIHSK
-448 KNTEKWYKWG
+448 KNTEKWYQWG

-465 YEYELHHNPET
+465 YEYELYHNPET
-476 TLNFDGSIESI
+476 TLNFDSSLESI
-487 EHILPQNPDQGYS
+487 EHILPQKPDQGYS
-500 AKEKNWAK
+500 AKEKSWAK
-508 NPNIVHALGNLLLMA
+508 NPHIVHALGNLLLIP

-532 KPFDEKRKEYL
+532 KPFEEKRKQYL

-557 FGVEQIKERSEKL
+557 FGIIEIQERSEKL

-584 DESTIK
+584 GESAIK

-596 LKTLD
+596 LKD
-601 DASLK
+601 IK
-606 NKGSIFSASNHN
+606 
-618 KEEQAML
+618 
-625 KR
+625 

>member
-1 MELLDLD
+1 MELLNLD

-40 HVSKLGNQ
+40 HVSKLGNK
-48 FHYMHSLTLRELEN
+48 FHYMHSLTLRESEN
-62 EFENSAFEIIDGQQR
+62 EFEDSAFEIIDGQQR

-114 LSEAFRAITEEEK
+114 LSEAFRAIMGEEK
-127 DLEAFK
+127 DLERFQ
-133 TSFYAKNLIEAY
+133 TSFYAKNLIDAY

-150 KISDTPI
+150 KISDTPM
-157 ETLEKMFDALIKK
+157 ETLEKMFDVLTKK

-176 GLNDSRI
+176 ELNDNRI

-210 FVAHKICEGKKL
+210 FVVRKICNGQKL
-222 EKLQQEINDTY
+222 ETLQQEINDTY
-233 TLIYHDLRQFEDD
+233 TIIYDDLRSFKDD
-246 HLEGFLKHFV
+246 DLERFLKHFV
-256 AYYYGEKGDFKK
+256 AYYYGENSNKFKE

-274 FNAHKRYTDN
+274 FNAHRKYDDAN
-284 TNFNDEYEKIDEL
+284 LDDEYEKIDDL
-297 LLYLSYSSKVWYFLH
+297 LFYLSYSSKVWNFLH
-312 TLDDEELRIEITP
+312 TLDEKAITIIFNDNKKLEIEITP
-325 KMRGLL
+325 KTHTLL
-331 DKMRRLNALNDN
+331 DKMRRLNALSDN

-350 SLLTIQRA
+350 SLFTIQLV
-358 GKSANEQPYTT
+358 GKQPYTT

-377 HLERFGFLIYVV
+377 YLERFGFLIYGV
-389 AGKNTAKNE
+389 AGRDTAKNE
-398 WIELAFK
+398 WIELAFR
-405 AIQAYRFWGDKI
+405 AFQAYKEGEGNI
-417 TIENLP
+417 AIEDLP
-423 TLEENFFNRQGNS
+423 TLEKNFFNKHNNS
-436 ALELL
+436 ALEFL
-441 EESIHSL
+441 EESIHS
-448 KNTEKWYKWG
+448 KKKPRKWYEWG

-465 YEYELHHNPET
+465 YEYELYHNPET

-508 NPNIVHALGNLLLMA
+508 NPHVVHALGNLLLIP

-557 FGVEQIKERSEKL
+557 FGIIEIQERSEKL
-570 LDFLIA
+570 LDFLIV
-576 RYRIAELV
+576 RYRIVELV
-584 DESTIK
+584 GENAIK
-590 AFKNAL
+590 AFKKAL
-596 LKTLD
+596 LKEI
-601 DASLK
+601 K
-606 NKGSIFSASNHN
+606 
-618 KEEQAML
+618 
-625 KR
+625 

>member
-1 MELLDLD
+1 MELLNLD

-22 RGYAWQMRQLKDF
+22 RGYAWQIRQLKDF

-40 HVSKLGNQ
+40 HVSKLGSQ
-48 FHYMHSLTLRELEN
+48 FHYMHSLTLREIEN
-62 EFENSAFEIIDGQQR
+62 ELEDSTFEIIDGQQR

-88 AKTTQNK
+88 AKTTKHK
-95 DPKYSLINLEPIL
+95 DPKYSLINLEPVL

-114 LSEAFRAITEEEK
+114 LSEAFRAITEEEN

-133 TSFYAKNLIEAY
+133 TSFYAKNLIDAY

-150 KISDTPI
+150 KISDTPVG
-157 ETLEKMFDALIKK
+157 TLEKMFDALIKK

-176 GLNDSRI
+176 ELNDNRI

-210 FVAHKICEGKKL
+210 FVAHKICDGKKL

-246 HLEGFLKHFV
+246 HLESFLKHFV

-284 TNFNDEYEKIDEL
+284 TNFNDEYEKIDDL
-297 LLYLSYSSKVWYFLH
+297 LFYLSYSSKVWHFLH
-312 TLDDEELRIEITP
+312 TLDEKSIALIVDDNRKLEMEITP
-325 KMRGLL
+325 KMRNLL
-331 DKMRRLNALNDN
+331 DKMRCLNALSDN

-350 SLLTIQRA
+350 SLLTIQLVGR
-358 GKSANEQPYTT
+358 SANEQPYTT
-369 KELEGLLE
+369 QELEGLLE
-377 HLERFGFLIYVV
+377 YLERFGFLIYGV

-417 TIENLP
+417 TIEDLP
-423 TLEENFFNRQGNS
+423 TLEKNFFNRQGNS

-441 EESIHSL
+441 EESIHSK
-448 KNTEKWYKWG
+448 KNTEKWYQWG

-500 AKEKNWAK
+500 AEEKNWAK
-508 NPNIVHALGNLLLMA
+508 NPHIVHALGNLLLIP
-523 KNANSSLSN
+523 KNVNSSLSN

-543 KGSYSEKEVAKNAS
+543 KGSYSAKEVAKNAS

-576 RYRIAELV
+576 HYRIAELV
-584 DESTIK
+584 GESAIK
-590 AFKNAL
+590 AFKNTL
-596 LKTLD
+596 LKD
-601 DASLK
+601 IK
-606 NKGSIFSASNHN
+606 
-618 KEEQAML
+618 
-625 KR
+625 

>member
-22 RGYAWQMRQLKDF
+22 RGYAWQERQLKDF

-40 HVSKLGNQ
+40 HVSKLGDK

-114 LSEAFRAITEEEK
+114 LNEAFRAITEEEN

-145 AFFKE
+145 EFFQE
-150 KISDTPI
+150 KIRNLPNT
-157 ETLEKMFDALIKK
+157 TLNKLLDALTKK

-176 GLNDSRI
+176 GLNDNRI

-233 TLIYHDLRQFEDD
+233 TLIYHDLRQFEDN
-246 HLEGFLKHFV
+246 HLESFLKHFV

-284 TNFNDEYEKIDEL
+284 TNFNEKYEKIDDL
-297 LLYLSYSSKVWYFLH
+297 LFYLSYSSKVWNFLH

-358 GKSANEQPYTT
+358 VRSGSERHYTT
-369 KELEGLLE
+369 QELEGLLE
-377 HLERFGFLIYVV
+377 YLERFGFLIYGV
-389 AGKNTAKNE
+389 ADGKNTAKNE

-417 TIENLP
+417 TIEDLP
-423 TLEENFFNRQGNS
+423 ALEKNFFNRQGNS

-441 EESIHSL
+441 EESIHSK
-448 KNTEKWYKWG
+448 KNAEKWYKWG

-532 KPFDEKRKEYL
+532 KPFDEKRKQYI

-570 LDFLIA
+570 LDSLIA
-576 RYRIAELV
+576 HYRIAELV
-584 DESTIK
+584 GESAIK

-596 LKTLD
+596 LKD
-601 DASLK
+601 IK
-606 NKGSIFSASNHN
+606 
-618 KEEQAML
+618 
-625 KR
+625 